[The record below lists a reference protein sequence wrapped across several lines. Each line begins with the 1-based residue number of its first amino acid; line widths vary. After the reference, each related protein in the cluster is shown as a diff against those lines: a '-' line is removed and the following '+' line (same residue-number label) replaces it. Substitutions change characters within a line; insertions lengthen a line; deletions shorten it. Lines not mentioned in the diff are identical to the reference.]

1 LTGLFH
7 RVVLGAAAGL
17 CVAVVSARGSETRIW
32 LSDSASAFSTGEAR
46 GVSVTG
52 DGTLALARGLERV
65 AGITEAAIF
74 AAVEA
79 PDGTLYLGTGD
90 AGKILRISETRVETA
105 ATLPEKEVTSL
116 ALGPDG
122 NLYAGASPGGKV
134 YRVSGG
140 KAEIYYETGARYIW
154 ALTFAGPSL
163 YVSTGLPGEIHRVAA
178 ARKGERVYTASDP
191 HVKALFLDA
200 QGRVWAGTAGS
211 GLVVRLEHS
220 GAVSTVY
227 DSSKTEISS
236 ITAAGDGRIW
246 ASAVSADSAAGAG
259 EPISAPVALP
269 TARPPR
275 APGREDEEG
284 RDKAE
289 VSVSVS
295 SVRVAPGRP
304 SGKGAYSSEIV
315 VFGADEPPRSV
326 WSSSEELVFSLEPA
340 GAKGEVL
347 AATGPNG
354 KLYRIG
360 ADSWS
365 LDRTIDEKQITVL
378 TGDAIAT
385 NGACAV
391 YRSTDGARRGEYV
404 SAVKDTGRTSR
415 FGAFR
420 FEGSIPSGSQVDF
433 AFRSGESQV
442 PDAAWSAWSPW
453 LAAAQTSK
461 IAAPPGRYLQW
472 KLEMSSDGKGQPVL
486 RRTEA
491 AYRNRNTAPDVES
504 LTAMAPAEILARAAS
519 GSTSVFETQSPDEKG
534 IFTGLE
540 ESKAEGTPRK
550 LLRKGYR
557 TLTWRASDRD
567 GDVLVY
573 EIRVRPAGS
582 ERFVL
587 LRKDVKEAFYAFDT
601 TSLPDGE
608 YVFRLIASDADA
620 NPDDPKTATRDSS
633 PVQIDNSPP
642 AIRLLSASGAR
653 LRFEAADQASPIQ
666 EAQYSVDAKEW
677 VRVEPEDGL
686 SDSATETYAVRLDGA
701 PRGAYVLVRVTDAA
715 RNVAAASFRAP

>member
-1 LTGLFH
+1 M
-7 RVVLGAAAGL
+7 
-17 CVAVVSARGSETRIW
+17 
-32 LSDSASAFSTGEAR
+32 
-46 GVSVTG
+46 
-52 DGTLALARGLERV
+52 
-65 AGITEAAIF
+65 
-74 AAVEA
+74 
-79 PDGTLYLGTGD
+79 
-90 AGKILRISETRVETA
+90 
-105 ATLPEKEVTSL
+105 
-116 ALGPDG
+116 
-122 NLYAGASPGGKV
+122 
-134 YRVSGG
+134 
-140 KAEIYYETGARYIW
+140 
-154 ALTFAGPSL
+154 
-163 YVSTGLPGEIHRVAA
+163 
-178 ARKGERVYTASDP
+178 
-191 HVKALFLDA
+191 
-200 QGRVWAGTAGS
+200 
-211 GLVVRLEHS
+211 
-220 GAVSTVY
+220 STVY

-236 ITAAGDGRIW
+236 ITAGGDGRIW
-246 ASAVSADSAAGAG
+246 AAAVSADSAAGAG

-295 SVRVAPGRP
+295 SVRVAPARP
-304 SGKGAYSSEIV
+304 SGKGAYSSEV
-315 VFGADEPPRSV
+315 LVFGPEEPPRSV

-340 GAKGEVL
+340 GPRGGVL

-354 KLYRIG
+354 RLYRIA

-391 YRSTDGARRGEYV
+391 YGLTDGARQGEYI

-420 FEGSIPSGSQVDF
+420 YEGSIPAGGGAEFS
-433 AFRSGESQV
+433 FRSGESQV

-461 IAAPPGRYLQW
+461 VAAPPGRYLQW
-472 KLEMSSDGKGQPVL
+472 KLRMSSDGKSQPVI

-491 AYRNRNTAPDVES
+491 AYRNRNAAPDAES
-504 LTAMAPAEILARAAS
+504 LTAMAPAEVLARAAS
-519 GSTSVFETQSPDEKG
+519 GSANVFETQSPDEKG

-540 ESKAEGTPRK
+540 ESKAEGAPRK

-567 GDVLVY
+567 GDTLVY

-582 ERFVL
+582 DRWVL
-587 LRKDVKEAFYAFDT
+587 LRKDLKESFYSFDT
-601 TSLPDGE
+601 TALPDGD
-608 YVFRLIASDADA
+608 YVFRLVASDAEA

-633 PVQIDNSPP
+633 PVRIDNSPP
-642 AIRLLSASGAR
+642 AIRLLSAAGGK
-653 LRFEAADQASPIQ
+653 LRFEAADQASPIL
-666 EAQYSVDAKEW
+666 EAEYSVDAKEW
-677 VRVEPEDGL
+677 LRVEPEDGL
-686 SDSATETYAVRLDGA
+686 SDSPTETYTVRLEGA
-701 PRGAYVLVRVTDAA
+701 PRGAYVLIRVTDAA
-715 RNVAAASFRAP
+715 RNVAAASFPAP